1 MAELAATMNTV
12 EQPVNSSLST
22 TPNPQSTVQSPSQA
36 TNGAI
41 SNTESLELDVICG
54 PLINYGHISNELTAD
69 PIWHGS
75 VLIVTNPDTP
85 QPSLRLGY
93 IGSSDNSSRASGI
106 SEQTVSGEK
115 LYQDFA
121 KSFWRFKIQLP
132 IQDHESNWQY
142 TLIGTSKS
150 GPKTFTVPSK
160 TQSTRILFHSCN
172 GFSVGTDEES
182 YNGPVLWKDVLRYH
196 AQKPFHVMIGGGDQ
210 IYNDNVRV
218 TGPLK
223 EWTDISSRRRRREY
237 VFDEELRRKCDEHYY
252 NNYIR
257 WYSTDPF
264 KSANC
269 VIPQI
274 NIWDDHDIIDGF
286 GSYTDHFM
294 QCEVFRGIGGVAHK

>member
-1 MAELAATMNTV
+1 MAEFATTANAA
-12 EQPVNSSLST
+12 EQTVNSSPPT
-22 TPNPQSTVQSPSQA
+22 TSNPRVTIGLPPQA
-36 TNGAI
+36 TNGSI
-41 SNTESLELDVICG
+41 SNAESLELDVICG

-75 VLIVTNPDTP
+75 VLIVANPDVP

-93 IGSSDNSSRASGI
+93 LGSVDNSAHGSIPDRNF
-106 SEQTVSGEK
+106 SGEK
-115 LYQDFA
+115 LYQDTG

-142 TLIGTSKS
+142 SLIERSNT

-172 GFSVGTDEES
+172 GFSIGTDEEA

-196 AQKPFHVMIGGGDQ
+196 AQKPFHVMLGGGDQ

-223 EWTDISSRRRRREY
+223 EWTDIVSRRKRREY
-237 VFDEELRRKCDEHYY
+237 IFDEELRQKSDDHYY
-252 NNYIR
+252 NNYIT
-257 WYSTDPF
+257 WYTTEPF

-286 GSYTDHFM
+286 GSYSDHFM
-294 QCEVFRGIGGVAHK
+294 RCHVFRGIGGVAHK